1 VLLLAGLGLAIGLFG
16 MCKLALANERL
27 HEATDKQAPRMQS
40 ANEAEIALL
49 DYVRWQKNLLLEPS
63 VEKKRLYASNQE
75 ACKQRF
81 QQAMDRWRSVARTQG
96 QKEISEAEA
105 GMKEYE
111 AINTKVITLSLSGKS
126 AEGSAYSIQEG
137 VPVFQKTLNPINQAV
152 ERYRQQMPENAKQG
166 EEEYQSA
173 RLTVL
178 LTIVL
183 GLGGGTLCAILVTI
197 GTIRRIHVVRDHM
210 RTLADGEGDLT
221 KRLHIIHDDEMGD
234 LGQCLNRFIESLHE
248 IVSEVISDTQGI
260 AAASQQLAANA
271 MQISRAANRQR
282 AETVNIATA
291 MQEMSATVVEVS
303 NNSSRAAENAGQ
315 AEAAARKGGDTVRGT
330 VETIRTIA
338 TDTRAAAERI
348 HVLGT
353 SSHQIGKIIGVIDDI
368 ADQTNL
374 LALNAAIEAARAGEQ
389 GRGFAVVADEVRKL
403 AERTSSATGE
413 ITGMVTN
420 IQEETRKA
428 VDAMN
433 NSSKQVDAGVERAMG
448 AGTALEEIITGA
460 SAVQSNIAQI
470 ATAATE
476 QASTTD
482 EMAHNMEQISKM
494 VEESATASLEAAR
507 AITSLSEQATK
518 LQALTGRFTVRGGQ
532 QQQHISYPRPPLE
545 IEAPA
550 TQMYQ

>member
-1 VLLLAGLGLAIGLFG
+1 
-16 MCKLALANERL
+16 
-27 HEATDKQAPRMQS
+27 
-40 ANEAEIALL
+40 
-49 DYVRWQKNLLLEPS
+49 
-63 VEKKRLYASNQE
+63 
-75 ACKQRF
+75 
-81 QQAMDRWRSVARTQG
+81 
-96 QKEISEAEA
+96 
-105 GMKEYE
+105 
-111 AINTKVITLSLSGKS
+111 
-126 AEGSAYSIQEG
+126 
-137 VPVFQKTLNPINQAV
+137 
-152 ERYRQQMPENAKQG
+152 
-166 EEEYQSA
+166 
-173 RLTVL
+173 
-178 LTIVL
+178 
-183 GLGGGTLCAILVTI
+183 
-197 GTIRRIHVVRDHM
+197 
-210 RTLADGEGDLT
+210 
-221 KRLHIIHDDEMGD
+221 
-234 LGQCLNRFIESLHE
+234 
-248 IVSEVISDTQGI
+248 
-260 AAASQQLAANA
+260 